1 MKLGDKIKT
10 LRAEKGIERAELAE
24 TLGITYHALSKY
36 ETNEREPDYETV
48 KKLADYFGVTTDYL
62 LGRTLIPYIEIEIDG
77 VETLEDARALGKKIG
92 EEIAA
97 LVNSKGL
104 TEEQARDVLQAFE
117 KQLDVIIELTKNKPA
132 FLH

>member
-1 MKLGDKIKT
+1 MPNNLKKLREDKGLTQTDLGEIFGLTKT
-10 LRAEKGIERAELAE
+10 AISLYENDKRGIDSKLAV
-24 TLGITYHALSKY
+24 S
-36 ETNEREPDYETV
+36 
-48 KKLADYFGVTTDYL
+48 LADYFGVTTDYL
-62 LGRTLIPYIEIEIDG
+62 LGRTSIPYIEIEIDG